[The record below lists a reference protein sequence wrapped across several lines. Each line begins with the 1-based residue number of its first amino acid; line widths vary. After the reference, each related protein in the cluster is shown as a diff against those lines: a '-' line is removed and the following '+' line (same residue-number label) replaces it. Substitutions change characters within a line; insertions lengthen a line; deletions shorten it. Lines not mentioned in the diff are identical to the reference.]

1 MSRNI
6 AGVHFPLGTEAT
18 ILHAAAFSEFREHVR
33 RLAAN
38 GDPVSA
44 YFLWVNA
51 VEVLHSPFQA
61 NFDIEIQGL
70 PQLCR
75 APCTLSNC
83 VRCDRQLGGFKFPWL
98 GTWNSRG
105 IIVPPGVQPDEAWRR
120 YYENQEPMDLIMVNM
135 YCGATTAKDVVPQ
148 YLYELQ
154 LRISSG
160 QTGQLGMGEFFAAWR
175 DWIMC
180 FEDRSFPATFWDPRV
195 IPRSPRGRPWPALG
209 TVGSQ
214 AHRSLCGW
222 LDAQKVRHYEMG
234 TGCLAR
240 TVESEGRCGGAPMW
254 NRPQQLQLHEQTCVH
269 TQHVFALARLAAVL
283 SGVAMASGKGIY
295 AQAAQEASS
304 SSGGDPAPGW
314 SAADALQQVAANRA
328 HQWRQQEGLLDDNDF
343 AYAWLAVRSA
353 AEEGLLAAGARVIEH
368 SKGPATFV
376 PIRKTIS
383 KRKGRTVSI
392 PPKTDEATQRRIRTL
407 VALFMGLGSFKPSG
421 ILTETV
427 KADWKRTCTKVAKQK
442 VEKAEKAT
450 IDRVA
455 HTWVELK
462 AYLEKKGRPFPPGF
476 VDLDN
481 FLTEG
486 TQAPARSLQALK
498 WVNRNADIKLDL
510 ENLLVPAVPRATGKT
525 KGQAPVAEPVLLRI
539 LEERIEEL
547 HKVQDERWTA
557 LLGSWIMS
565 CGCMRYMHV
574 QRAEP
579 RRLTLSFLH
588 CHCQKGKQRQLR
600 EGFDFAVPSTFR
612 TGFPWAQYVLDDYK
626 GLSFSKQRNC
636 GLCFNA
642 EGQAWAIQ
650 EIQRVMQEE
659 FASIVDNAEEMT
671 TYSWRRV
678 SPTLGHLLQLTPQEE
693 AAMSDWQTK
702 EAIPADA
709 KMPLHYSSAKYAE
722 SLRVKATLWGAT
734 PAVEGFLTWEDIPQ
748 DALDR
753 AKEAGRKEADRLLRQ
768 DREPIWSASQN
779 FADVAKRLKL
789 AKHYVEKARKTAAE
803 ASQQARPVMPD
814 QLHNKVLTATLK
826 NGQPLCPDW
835 QTDECANDSSNCPFG
850 AHLCAV
856 LQQSGRACG
865 GRHHAKDCRVKR
877 FISYDKPLLPVAKPS
892 ASKVPAATGP
902 KAVFPRKRP
911 ADEALDT
918 DDEPPPEPKAK
929 AKRALPKPI
938 AKRSSAPRTPPKAP
952 GRPKPKGSAA
962 PKTPPKATPKSPV
975 KAAPAAKAPAGRREE
990 IALDRRLEWLGVG
1003 SGTAQEPTVVWESA
1017 RGGKLWLSGLPMEAT
1032 LAKFPAAALQ
1042 VCCFPENLRNRGGTI
1057 IPGAHLMTFAAAFGS
1072 ERSTQWQEVWPA
1084 MKHTLWGGDDVLVH
1098 CIKGRHRGAYLAILA
1113 RAILAQESIDAADRH
1128 VSSLRNTELNKVLKD
1143 RGMANWMHKT
1153 LRETKLG
1160 AAFPVPTGYGATERS
1175 RTHVLV
1181 GDNITLCQHRQSDEK
1196 SKRLVSPM
1204 TSDNVYEAIAWGR
1217 QWCDECLRRSPAS
1230 WWPPP

>member
-1 MSRNI
+1 
-6 AGVHFPLGTEAT
+6 
-18 ILHAAAFSEFREHVR
+18 
-33 RLAAN
+33 
-38 GDPVSA
+38 
-44 YFLWVNA
+44 
-51 VEVLHSPFQA
+51 
-61 NFDIEIQGL
+61 
-70 PQLCR
+70 
-75 APCTLSNC
+75 
-83 VRCDRQLGGFKFPWL
+83 
-98 GTWNSRG
+98 
-105 IIVPPGVQPDEAWRR
+105 
-120 YYENQEPMDLIMVNM
+120 
-135 YCGATTAKDVVPQ
+135 
-148 YLYELQ
+148 
-154 LRISSG
+154 
-160 QTGQLGMGEFFAAWR
+160 
-175 DWIMC
+175 
-180 FEDRSFPATFWDPRV
+180 
-195 IPRSPRGRPWPALG
+195 
-209 TVGSQ
+209 
-214 AHRSLCGW
+214 
-222 LDAQKVRHYEMG
+222 
-234 TGCLAR
+234 
-240 TVESEGRCGGAPMW
+240 
-254 NRPQQLQLHEQTCVH
+254 
-269 TQHVFALARLAAVL
+269 
-283 SGVAMASGKGIY
+283 MASGKGVY

-328 HQWRQQEGLLDDNDF
+328 YQWRQQEGLLDDNDF
-343 AYAWLAVRSA
+343 AFAFTDYDHCVGIAGHHVADNWLSVRSD
-353 AEEGLLAAGARVIEH
+353 AEQGLLAAGARVIEH
-368 SKGPATFV
+368 PKGPVTFTPV
-376 PIRKTIS
+376 RKTIS

-392 PPKTDEATQRRIRTL
+392 PPKTDEATQKRIRTL
-407 VALFMGLGSFKPSG
+407 VSLFMGLASFKPSG

-427 KADWKRTCTKVAKQK
+427 KADWKRTCTPVAKQK
-442 VEKAEKAT
+442 VERAEKAT

-455 HTWVELK
+455 HAWVELK
-462 AYLEKKGRPFPPGF
+462 AYLEKKRRPFPPGF

-498 WVNRNADIKLDL
+498 
-510 ENLLVPAVPRATGKT
+510 ATGKT

-588 CHCQKGKQRQLR
+588 CHCQKGKQKNLR

-650 EIQRVMQEE
+650 EVQRVMQEE

-671 TYSWRRV
+671 TYSWRWV

-748 DALDR
+748 DALKS
-753 AKEAGRKEADRLLRQ
+753 AKETGKKEADRLLRQ

-803 ASQQARPVMPD
+803 ASQQARPIMPD

-835 QTDECANDSSNCPFG
+835 QTDECANDSSSCPFG

-865 GRHHAKDCRVKR
+865 GRHHAKDCHVKR
-877 FISYDKPLLPVAKPS
+877 FIPYDKPPMPVAKPS

-902 KAVFPRKRP
+902 KAVFPRKRA

-918 DDEPPPEPKAK
+918 DDEPPSVPKAK
-929 AKRALPKPI
+929 AKKALPKPL
-938 AKRSSAPRTPPKAP
+938 AKRSPVPKTPPKAP
-952 GRPKPKGSAA
+952 GRPKPKGLAA
-962 PKTPPKATPKSPV
+962 PKTPPKAAPKTLL
-975 KAAPAAKAPAGRREE
+975 KAAPIAKAPAGRREE

-1003 SGTAQEPTVVWESA
+1003 TGTAQEPTVVWESS

-1032 LAKFPAAALQ
+1032 LAKFPTVSLQ
-1042 VCCFPENLRNRGGTI
+1042 VCCFPEPLRNRGGTI

-1084 MKHTLWGGDDVLVH
+1084 MKHTLCGGSDVL
-1098 CIKGRHRGAYLAILA
+1098 
-1113 RAILAQESIDAADRH
+1113 ESIDAADRH

-1143 RGMANWMHKT
+1143 RGMANWMHKMH
-1153 LRETKLG
+1153 RETKLG
-1160 AAFPVPTGYGATERS
+1160 APFPVPTGYGATERS

-1196 SKRLVSPM
+1196 SKRLVNPM
-1204 TSDNVYEAIAWGR
+1204 TSDNVLEAIAWGR